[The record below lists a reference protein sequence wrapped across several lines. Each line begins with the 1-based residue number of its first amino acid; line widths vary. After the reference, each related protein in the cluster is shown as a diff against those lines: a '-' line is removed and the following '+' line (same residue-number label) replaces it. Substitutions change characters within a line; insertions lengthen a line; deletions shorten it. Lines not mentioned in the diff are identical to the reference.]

1 VNKAPGSI
9 RRRVAWSQPRF
20 VARVDSW
27 ATGWLDALLPA
38 RCVLCG
44 ARGQRRPTL
53 DLCLDCEAEL
63 PWLDEGHGQTLAV
76 FRYAPPVDH
85 LVQSL
90 KYSRRLA
97 LARVLGTLAAR
108 SPAIVAAIVD
118 VDALVPMPLHP
129 VRAAARGFNQSLEI
143 AHWLG
148 RSVGK
153 PLAPGLLCRLR
164 DTPPQ
169 VGLDATAR
177 RANVAGAFAA
187 SRNCRGLRLA
197 LVDDVVTSGASSGE
211 AAAALCANG
220 ANRVSVVAIARA

>member
-1 VNKAPGSI
+1 M
-9 RRRVAWSQPRF
+9 
-20 VARVDSW
+20 
-27 ATGWLDALLPA
+27 
-38 RCVLCG
+38 
-44 ARGQRRPTL
+44 
-53 DLCLDCEAEL
+53 
-63 PWLDEGHGQTLAV
+63 PWLDDDNGHTLAV

-108 SPAIVAAIVD
+108 SPAIDAAIAD

-129 VRAAARGFNQSLEI
+129 ARAAARGFNQSLEI

-148 RSVGK
+148 RSVRR
-153 PLAPGLLCRLR
+153 PLAPGLLRRLR
-164 DTPPQ
+164 DTPAQ
-169 VGLDATAR
+169 VGLDAAAR

-187 SRNCRGLRLA
+187 SCNCRGLRLA

-211 AAAALCANG
+211 AAAALAAKG
-220 ANRVSVVAIARA
+220 ASRVSVVAIARA